1 MEITSYTRVILEE
14 DGLTDV
20 SRLLYCRRLL
30 LKIYI
35 TLISFLLYTVNTK
48 LNLSY
53 KYEEVTIAGLIAHG
67 DLLEF
72 LRISEPIGKVK
83 LNLLCNY
90 FYFQVKLH
98 RYYPL
103 KEDQPK
109 LKVFVLSCFINRCE
123 TGGPMT

>member
-1 MEITSYTRVILEE
+1 MEITSYTGVRLEE

-20 SRLLYCRRLL
+20 SWLLYCRRLL

-53 KYEEVTIAGLIAHG
+53 KYEDVIIAGLIAHG

-72 LRISEPIGKVK
+72 LRLSEPTVK
-83 LNLLCNY
+83 LNLIFYATTFIFRSNY
-90 FYFQVKLH
+90 
-98 RYYPL
+98 
-103 KEDQPK
+103 
-109 LKVFVLSCFINRCE
+109 
-123 TGGPMT
+123 TGTTHSKKTNLN